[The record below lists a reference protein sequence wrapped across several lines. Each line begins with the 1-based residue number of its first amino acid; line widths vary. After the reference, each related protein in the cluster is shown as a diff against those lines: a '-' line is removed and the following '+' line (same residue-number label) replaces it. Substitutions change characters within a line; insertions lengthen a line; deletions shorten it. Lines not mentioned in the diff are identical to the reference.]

1 MPLPIKNHKKFNSLL
16 FTIDPPNSVDI
27 EDALSLEFLDQ
38 NLYEVGV
45 HISDVTA
52 YKNYINREEIL

>member
-27 EDALSLEFLDQ
+27 EDALSLEFIGQ
-38 NLYEVGV
+38 NLY
-45 HISDVTA
+45 
-52 YKNYINREEIL
+52 